1 MANGGSTILR
11 GVALVTGTLIFA
23 GAAGAA
29 GYLYFGGKAPG
40 ARTCPGGLAGAA
52 IGGPFELT
60 DHTGARFSSDDLAGE
75 PTLMY
80 FGYATCPDICPT
92 ELADT
97 AAAVDILK
105 ETKGLRVR
113 PVFVTVDPERDKG
126 EALAEYVGYFHDRMI
141 GLTGTP
147 EEIDAAAK
155 AYRIYY
161 AKAPDPDFPDGYAM
175 DHSSYVYLLDDEGGF
190 VTYFKYADNPETIAE
205 GVACHLG

>member
-1 MANGGSTILR
+1 MGFFSSNLARSA
-11 GVALVTGTLIFA
+11 ALVVGCLIFT
-23 GAAGAA
+23 GAVGAA
-29 GYLYFGGKAPG
+29 GYLYMGGKAPG
-40 ARTCPGGLAGAA
+40 AQQCPGGVVGAA

-60 DHTGARFSSDDLAGE
+60 DHTGKRFSDKDLVGQ

-80 FGYATCPDICPT
+80 FGYGTCPDVCPT

-97 AAAVDILK
+97 AAVVDILG
-105 ETKGLRVR
+105 EKGLTVR

-147 EEIDAAAK
+147 EEIAAAAK

-161 AKAPDPDFPDGYAM
+161 AKVPDEDFPDGYAM
-175 DHSSYVYLLDDEGGF
+175 DHSSYIYLLDDKGQF
-190 VTYFKYADNPETIAE
+190 VTYYKYADQPEKIAE
-205 GVACHLG
+205 GVACHVG